1 MLVVDH
7 TIRSRMK
14 AMENELKEKVKLD
27 RGQLNAWYTDVQRT
41 KVRLER
47 MLTII
52 EGICLMY
59 GNGLFASFVWYQ
71 EEAERYRQRR
81 NSAIDHDKQL
91 RLAVQEIEQVRTMRI
106 TAIVKTRL
114 YSYVLLYVKL
124 KNMLNINRTK
134 HQMN

>member
-59 GNGLFASFVWYQ
+59 GNGLFASFV
-71 EEAERYRQRR
+71 
-81 NSAIDHDKQL
+81 
-91 RLAVQEIEQVRTMRI
+91 
-106 TAIVKTRL
+106 
-114 YSYVLLYVKL
+114 
-124 KNMLNINRTK
+124 
-134 HQMN
+134 